1 MPPRTTPTLRQR
13 RLGAE
18 LRKLRERAGLPTR
31 AAGELL
37 GTDPARV
44 SNTEAGRFGVSPE
57 RVRTIAYNYGCQDA
71 ELVEALAAM
80 ATGRG
85 GGGWWNDYRETLPAS
100 LLDLAEMEH
109 HATALRTT
117 QVVHLPGLLQT
128 LDYARLVFRQNI
140 PALPPPET
148 EFRVSQRLK
157 RQHVL
162 FRDDPLPYAGIIH
175 EAGLRMP
182 FGDVRTTREQLQ
194 HLIDM
199 SERRNVTVQVIPFGA
214 GLVPGAGQTVV
225 LAEGP
230 VPQLDTVQLDTEHGS
245 VFVDA
250 EAQLAKYRALIN
262 RMEAMALTPDASR
275 LLIRSIIRSL

>member
-18 LRKLRERAGLPTR
+18 LRKLREQAGLSTR
-31 AAGELL
+31 QAGELL
-37 GTDPARV
+37 STDPARV

-57 RVRTIAYNYGCQDA
+57 RVRMVAYNYGCQNE
-71 ELVEALAAM
+71 ELIAALAGM
-80 ATGRG
+80 AAGRG
-85 GGGWWNDYRETLPAS
+85 RGWWDDYREMLPAV

-117 QVVHLPGLLQT
+117 QVMHLPGLFQT
-128 LDYARLVFRQNI
+128 LEYARLVFRQNI
-140 PALPPPET
+140 PALPQSET

-162 FRDDPLPYAGIIH
+162 FRENPVPYLAIIH
-175 EAGLRMP
+175 EAGLRMM
-182 FGDVRTTREQLQ
+182 FGDRDTTREQLE
-194 HLIDM
+194 HLIAM
-199 SERRNVTVQVIPFGA
+199 GERANVTLQVIPFSA

-245 VFVDA
+245 VFLDA
-250 EAQLAKYRALIN
+250 ETQLAKYRTLVN
-262 RMEAMALTPDASR
+262 RLEGMALNPDASR
-275 LLIRSIIRSL
+275 EMIRSIINSL